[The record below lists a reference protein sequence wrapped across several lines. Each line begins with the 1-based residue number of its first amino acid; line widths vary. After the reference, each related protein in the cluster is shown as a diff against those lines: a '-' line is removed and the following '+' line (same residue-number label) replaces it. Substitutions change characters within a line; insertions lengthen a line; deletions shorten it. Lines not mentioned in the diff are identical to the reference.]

1 MQKLLLSLTVISIS
15 LWSMVNA
22 ASKSQAPNPTAE
34 DIQAMMQISKKLE
47 SKRIKVGVC
56 IKRIAI
62 QMAALLDADAKSSS
76 STVRETIQELSDRLR
91 QTIEKYER
99 AKNVTVI
106 VYYKDCGAGDFTDDF
121 ITTIFPYP
129 VAE

>member
-1 MQKLLLSLTVISIS
+1 MQKFLLSLTVISF
-15 LWSMVNA
+15 WSGITA
-22 ASKSQAPNPTAE
+22 ASKSQDPNPTAE
-34 DIQAMMQISKKLE
+34 DIQAMIQVSKKLE

-56 IKRIAI
+56 IRRISM

-106 VYYKDCGAGDFTDDF
+106 VYYKDCGAEDVTDDF
-121 ITTIFPYP
+121 IATIFPYP